1 MKYELIL
8 FDLDGTLID
17 TLEAISKV
25 INMTMK
31 EMNLKNYSLEES
43 REYIGYGVKGIV
55 DRIFYVEKYDDN
67 KVNPKKMLEIIKK
80 YYKVYFN
87 YNVKLYDNIEILL
100 DFINDNNIKMGIV
113 TNKDNDLAVKT
124 ANENLSKWK
133 FIEVV
138 GANDDK
144 HPRKPDPY
152 GVNMIS
158 EKYNISKEK
167 ILFVGDMK
175 VDVETAKNAKVD
187 IVYCNW
193 GFGAGKK
200 EKDIDEKIKVS
211 TVDELIEKI
220 KK

>member
-1 MKYELIL
+1 
-8 FDLDGTLID
+8 
-17 TLEAISKV
+17 
-25 INMTMK
+25 MTMK

-80 YYKVYFN
+80 HYKVYFN

-100 DFINDNNIKMGIV
+100 YFINDNNIKMGIV

-167 ILFVGDMK
+167 RF
-175 VDVETAKNAKVD
+175 
-187 IVYCNW
+187 
-193 GFGAGKK
+193 GFEHQVHGNSF
-200 EKDIDEKIKVS
+200 DDC
-211 TVDELIEKI
+211 
-220 KK
+220 

>member
-1 MKYELIL
+1 MIYELIL

-67 KVNPKKMLEIIKK
+67 KVDYKKMLEIIKK

-144 HPRKPDPY
+144 HPRKPAPY

-187 IVYCNW
+187 IVYCTW

-211 TVDELIEKI
+211 TVEELIEKI